1 MPGKMSSEHEK
12 LWNEAKSAAAKE
24 GQHGNWA
31 YVQGIFQ
38 KMVKGD
44 HKPKAMKSASPK
56 TNLANAARKRLAS
69 MRKKPVAQMPERME
83 ETAEKIGKKGY

>member
-1 MPGKMSSEHEK
+1 MPKGMTAEHEK
-12 LWNEAKSAAAKE
+12 MWNEAKSAAAKE
-24 GQHGNWA
+24 GKHGNWA
-31 YVQGIFQ
+31 YIQGIFQ

-44 HKPKAMKSASPK
+44 HKPMAKAAPK

-83 ETAEKIGKKGY
+83 EAAEKMGKRGY

>member
-1 MPGKMSSEHEK
+1 MPGKMSAEHEK

-31 YVQGIFQ
+31 YVQGVFQ
-38 KMVKGD
+38 KMVKGG
-44 HKPKAMKSASPK
+44 HKPAAAPK
-56 TNLANAARKRLAS
+56 PKMNLANAARKRLAS

-83 ETAEKIGKKGY
+83 EAAEKMGKKGY

>member
-1 MPGKMSSEHEK
+1 MPGKMTAEHEK

-24 GQHGNWA
+24 GKHGNWA
-31 YVQGIFQ
+31 YIQSIFQ

-44 HKPKAMKSASPK
+44 HKPMAKAPK

-83 ETAEKIGKKGY
+83 EAAEKMGKRGY